1 MDWDEGVFKSD
12 GSRVAYLV
20 ANATVK
26 EGQQR
31 GQVVETLRQKLL
43 NAFDLGKIRVIP
55 RENQAGN
62 RLALR
67 RDIGLHYRQAELLGG

>member
-1 MDWDEGVFKSD
+1 MLFRSFKSD

-20 ANATVK
+20 AIATVK

-43 NAFDLGKIRVIP
+43 NTFDLGKIRVIP

-67 RDIGLHYRQAELLGG
+67 RDIGLHYRMAELLRTS